1 MTPRSNELTT
11 ATLKAMPK
19 IDLHRH
25 LEGSLRLGTLTQIAR
40 EHGIDVP
47 VASTSQLRPLV
58 QVTKNDPANL
68 EHFLTKFEVL
78 RRFYH
83 SDEAIARLT
92 YEAIVDAAAD
102 NVHYLEL
109 RFSPQA
115 LARKRGFP
123 LTDVTDWVIE
133 AAHQASRV
141 CEIEVGLIVTLL
153 RHEDISLA
161 EKVAHIAFARR
172 HHGIVGLDL
181 AGNEVRFACD
191 PFQHIFTEAKQL
203 GLGITIHAGEA
214 AGSESIRPAIELL
227 HAERLGHGVRVIDD
241 PNLIALVQERQIAL
255 EMCLL
260 SNLHTGAV
268 SSLKAH
274 PAKQLLA
281 EGVLVTLNTDD
292 PSVSDSDLTNEY
304 QMGVQEM
311 GFTYMNL
318 RQTILNAAASA
329 FLPAE
334 GRQRLIHHF
343 EELLPRAIMGKV
355 PTFV

>member
-1 MTPRSNELTT
+1 MTPGSNEL
-11 ATLKAMPK
+11 AASLKAMPK

-25 LEGSLRLGTLTQIAR
+25 LEGSLRLGTLTLIAR
-40 EHGIDVP
+40 EHGIDIP
-47 VASTSQLRPLV
+47 AANTAQLRPLV

-68 EHFLTKFEVL
+68 EHFLAKFEIL

-102 NVHYLEL
+102 NVQYLEL

-153 RHEDISLA
+153 RHEDIALA

-172 HHGIVGLDL
+172 HKGIVGIDL
-181 AGNEVRFACD
+181 AGNEIRFPCD
-191 PFQHIFTEAKQL
+191 PFKHIFDEAHKL
-203 GLGITIHAGEA
+203 GLGITVHAGEVM
-214 AGSESIRPAIELL
+214 GGDTIRSAIEDL

-241 PNLIALVQERQIAL
+241 PDLIEMVKEREIAL

-260 SNLHTGAV
+260 SNVHTGAV
-268 SSLKAH
+268 ANMAEH
-274 PAKQLLA
+274 PAKQLLEA
-281 EGVLVTLNTDD
+281 GVLVTLNTDD
-292 PSVSDSDLTNEY
+292 PSVSDSDLSNEY
-304 QMGVQEM
+304 QMGM
-311 GFTYMNL
+311 GESGLTYTHV
-318 RQTILNAAASA
+318 RQAILNAAAAA
-329 FLPAE
+329 FLPLA
-334 GRQRLIHHF
+334 GKQRLVEHF
-343 EELLPRAIMGKV
+343 EQQLPRPILGKMPV
-355 PTFV
+355 FR

>member
-1 MTPRSNELTT
+1 MTPRSSELTT

-47 VASTSQLRPLV
+47 VATTSQLRPLV

-102 NVHYLEL
+102 NVQYLEL

-123 LTDVTDWVIE
+123 LTEVTDWVIE

-141 CEIEVGLIVTLL
+141 CEIQVGLIVTLL
-153 RHEDISLA
+153 RHEDIALA

-191 PFQHIFTEAKQL
+191 PFYHIFTEAKQV

-227 HAERLGHGVRVIDD
+227 QAERLGHGVRVADD
-241 PNLIALVQERQIAL
+241 PNLMAMVRERQIAL
-255 EMCLL
+255 EMCLV

-268 SSLKAH
+268 NSLREH
-274 PAKQLLA
+274 PAKQLL
-281 EGVLVTLNTDD
+281 EEEILVTLNTDD
-292 PSVSDSDLTNEY
+292 PSVSDSDLSNEY

-311 GFTYMNL
+311 GLTYMHL
-318 RQTILNAAASA
+318 RQTVLNAAAAA
-329 FLPAE
+329 FLPPE
-334 GRQRLIHHF
+334 SKQHLIQQF
-343 EELLPRAIMGKV
+343 EERLPRAVMGKV
-355 PTFV
+355 PSFN